1 MTRPATASRRVVLV
15 PVGSHIDPACDDGLR
30 ELEKRGYVVWR
41 VRGYSAIDAARSQ
54 MATDALAQSFD
65 ELVWIDSDV
74 AFQAD
79 DVDRLRAHNLP
90 FACGLYPKK
99 SRREFAATFLPGTR
113 QVRFGTGGGL
123 TEVLYCGFGF
133 VYTKREVYDTIR
145 DKLKLPSCNQRF
157 GSLLVSYFAPLAV
170 KDGDGAWYL
179 GEDNAFCERARQCGI
194 KVVADT
200 SIRLLHVGSCR
211 FGWEDAGADPGRF
224 ADYTFHLPESTE
236 PRPRS

>member
-90 FACGLYPKK
+90 FACGLYPK
-99 SRREFAATFLPGTR
+99 
-113 QVRFGTGGGL
+113 
-123 TEVLYCGFGF
+123 
-133 VYTKREVYDTIR
+133 
-145 DKLKLPSCNQRF
+145 
-157 GSLLVSYFAPLAV
+157 
-170 KDGDGAWYL
+170 
-179 GEDNAFCERARQCGI
+179 
-194 KVVADT
+194 
-200 SIRLLHVGSCR
+200 
-211 FGWEDAGADPGRF
+211 
-224 ADYTFHLPESTE
+224 
-236 PRPRS
+236 